1 MDVTALMEKAI
12 GQQAADLHLQTGRPP
27 MLRLAQG
34 LCSFPGPPLSEDD
47 VRCLLHAVG
56 WTRDEVG
63 DGAFSW
69 RRSLRCRLHVCREY
83 AGLHATIRFLY
94 PLASLPPDGDGPLLE
109 RLSRLTQGLVLVCGP
124 TGSGKT
130 TALWRIL
137 QAINERRPCH
147 IITLEDPIEYVEKGK
162 AALITQRELG
172 THFPD
177 FA

>member
-63 DGAFSW
+63 EW
-69 RRSLRCRLHVCREY
+69 RLFLAPVPALPPPCLPGI

-94 PLASLPPDGDGPLLE
+94 PWCPCRRMATVPCWSASAG
-109 RLSRLTQGLVLVCGP
+109 
-124 TGSGKT
+124 
-130 TALWRIL
+130 
-137 QAINERRPCH
+137 
-147 IITLEDPIEYVEKGK
+147 
-162 AALITQRELG
+162 
-172 THFPD
+172 
-177 FA
+177 

>member
-1 MDVTALMEKAI
+1 
-12 GQQAADLHLQTGRPP
+12 

-94 PLASLPPDGDGPLLE
+94 P
-109 RLSRLTQGLVLVCGP
+109 
-124 TGSGKT
+124 
-130 TALWRIL
+130 W
-137 QAINERRPCH
+137 RPCRRMA
-147 IITLEDPIEYVEKGK
+147 TGPCWSASAG
-162 AALITQRELG
+162 
-172 THFPD
+172 
-177 FA
+177 